1 MDLLIAIDSLDD
13 LVHNARAVP
22 LSDQVRMPRGRLEA
36 AVRDVYDTL
45 PADLPTRLE
54 AEGLLERLDTLARD
68 AKPLPLTDQVRV
80 DKDELYE
87 ILDAIRRLVGPG
99 RR

>member
-1 MDLLIAIDSLDD
+1 MDLLVAIDCLDD

-22 LSDQVRMPRGRLEA
+22 LTDQVRLPLDRLES
-36 AVRDVYDTL
+36 AVRDVHDSL
-45 PADLPTRLE
+45 PPDVRTRLE

-68 AKPLPLTDQVRV
+68 AKPVPLTEQVRF

-87 ILDAIRRLVGPG
+87 ILDAIRGQIGPES
-99 RR
+99 R